1 MFAESIS
8 EELAR
13 KLDNNKF
20 TGKVH
25 SVFKNA
31 LNILTNDNSFITI
44 ITINKPM
51 APHAIR
57 LFDITSFLN
66 YELEREMKVSF
77 ADEFVCFGDLNI
89 KIFIDKAHLWD
100 PSPIFSYTRVKE
112 EDILIKLSIME
123 KYLLKSKSFFPSL
136 FNTLNQQYKGFEM
149 FSNEVNTDE
158 TINFINERF
167 LRFINAFLKEE
178 EAITYLSKCI
188 IGFGQGLTPSIDD
201 FICGLMISNIYL
213 SHYIYSNIKN
223 SLKFNSFIVKDI
235 DGRTTRVS
243 EEMLKFSAKGYVNEH
258 IRNLIISLISNISI
272 EEFIGNLEKVDS
284 LGFSS
289 GADIISGIYTC
300 STLYLTNTQSIYFT
314 NIHRGLSWKA

>member
-31 LNILTNDNSFITI
+31 LNIITNDNSFITL
-44 ITINKPM
+44 ITIDKPM

-57 LFDITSFLN
+57 LFDVTSFLN
-66 YELEREMKVSF
+66 YELEREMKVF
-77 ADEFVCFGDLNI
+77 LTDEYVWFEDLNI

-100 PSPIFSYTRVKE
+100 PSPIFSYTKAKE
-112 EDILIKLSIME
+112 EDILIKLNIME
-123 KYLLKSKSFFPSL
+123 EYLLNSKSFFPYL
-136 FNTLNQQYKGFEM
+136 FNTLNQQYKGFEL
-149 FSNEVNTDE
+149 FSNKVNTDE
-158 TINFINERF
+158 TISFINERF

-201 FICGLMISNIYL
+201 FICGLMVSNIYL
-213 SHYIYSNIKN
+213 SHYFYSNIDN
-223 SLKFNSFIVKDI
+223 SLKFNNLIIKNI

-243 EEMLKFSAKGYVNEH
+243 EEMLKFSAKCYVNEH

-272 EEFIGNLEKVDS
+272 EDFIGNLEKVDS
-284 LGFSS
+284 IGFSS

-300 STLYLTNTQSIYFT
+300 SNLYLIKTHSIYFT